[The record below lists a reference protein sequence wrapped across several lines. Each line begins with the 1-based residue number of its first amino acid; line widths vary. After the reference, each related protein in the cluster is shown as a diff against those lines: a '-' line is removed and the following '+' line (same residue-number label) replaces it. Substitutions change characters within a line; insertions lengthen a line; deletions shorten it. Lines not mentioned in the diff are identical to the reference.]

1 MHLFP
6 VRQGLHMNF
15 FEFWFSSVILRPDLQ
30 LIFPTFKTTQRE
42 NEFYFCMGIKNH
54 FHINGFSSA
63 KKKETWGSGR
73 SNLPIIVPESFSS
86 TVI

>member
-1 MHLFP
+1 MHPFP
-6 VRQGLHMNF
+6 VRQGLHLNF
-15 FEFWFSSVILRPDLQ
+15 FEFRLSKTLA
-30 LIFPTFKTTQRE
+30 FKTRQRE

-54 FHINGFSSA
+54 FHINGFSSP

-73 SNLPIIVPESFSS
+73 SNLPIIVPEAFSS